1 MLRTILVPLAEG
13 LSAEPAL
20 DAALALA
27 RRLKSHIRATYIR
40 PDPETALLAL
50 PEPLLAAGASKAEVE
65 RHGRAA
71 AAAAKAQFEAWRTQ
85 QEIPE
90 GPADRRLDSLFTT
103 WTEAA
108 SDIEPLV
115 TRFGAVSD
123 LIVLAR
129 TNPNP
134 LQAEHAFDAAVFGS
148 GRPTLLVPQ
157 TLPWDMLDHIVIA
170 WNGSREASRAVL
182 GAMPLLHAASRVSI
196 FCAPAPDAE
205 TAHPED
211 LADSLLWQGIRTHAC
226 AVPEPRGSTGAQLL
240 RAVRKAEGTLIV
252 MGAYTHSRL
261 RQRFLGGVTAEVL
274 AGAQIPLLMSH

>member
-20 DAALALA
+20 NAALAVA
-27 RRLKSHIRATYIR
+27 QRLKSHIRATYIR
-40 PDPETALLAL
+40 PDPKTALLAI
-50 PEPLLAAGASKAEVE
+50 PEPLLAAGASQAEVE

-71 AAAAKAQFEAWRTQ
+71 AAAAKARFEAWRMQ
-85 QEIPE
+85 HAIPE

-115 TRFGAVSD
+115 TRLGGVSD

-129 TNPNP
+129 ANPNP
-134 LQAEHAFDAAVFGS
+134 LQADRAFDAAVFGS

-157 TLPWDMLDHIVIA
+157 TLPWDMLDHVIIA
-170 WNGSREASRAVL
+170 WNGSREASRAVF

-196 FCAPAPDAE
+196 FCAPDPDAE
-205 TAHPED
+205 AAYPEE
-211 LADSLLWQGIRTHAC
+211 LADSLLWQGIRTHLC
-226 AVPEPRGSTGAQLL
+226 AVPEARSTAGAGLL
-240 RAVRKAEGTLIV
+240 AAARKEDATLIV

-274 AGAQIPLLMSH
+274 AGAQIPLVMSH